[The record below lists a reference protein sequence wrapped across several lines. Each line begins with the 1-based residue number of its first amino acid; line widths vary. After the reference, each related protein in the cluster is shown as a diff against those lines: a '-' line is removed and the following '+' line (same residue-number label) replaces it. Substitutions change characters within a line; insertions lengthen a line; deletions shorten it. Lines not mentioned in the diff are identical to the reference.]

1 MFNPKYTK
9 HKFPQKKLIL
19 NGTEHLPKATSR
31 GRNNFFIK
39 RQ

>member
-19 NGTEHLPKATSR
+19 NGTENLPKATSR
-31 GRNNFFIK
+31 GRNKFFIK